1 MGKMIKCKTCGEE
14 IAKSARVCPK
24 CGAKQKRHTI
34 LGIILIIVGIFAII
48 GALSGNDNPTKVGE
62 TEKPQSSTTGAD
74 SEAQTEFYVGEKVDL
89 NNVVA
94 TLVNV
99 SESSG
104 SQFNKPADGNVFLLC
119 EFEIEN
125 NSTSDI
131 VVSSMLSFEAYVD
144 GYSKNMS
151 LSAVIESDKPQLD
164 GTVAATKKING
175 VVGYEIPSD
184 WSEIE
189 IHYTPNFWGGK
200 DITFIATK

>member
-34 LGIILIIVGIFAII
+34 LGIVLIVVGIFAII

-62 TEKPQSSTTGAD
+62 TEKSQSSTTGAD
-74 SEAQTEFYVGEKVDL
+74 SEMQTEFYVGEKVDL

-104 SQFNKPADGNVFLLC
+104 SQFNKPTDGNVFLLC

-131 VVSSMLSFEAYVD
+131 VVSSILSFEAYVD

-175 VVGYEIPSD
+175 VVGYEVPSD
-184 WSEIE
+184 WQEIE